1 MRENKTIIQ
10 NRIVANLEV
19 PSNGILNLAPR
30 LGKTR
35 IAINILKKENP
46 ESILWVTSNVK
57 LRDED
62 IPEEF
67 KKWKALKLLKKTK
80 IICYQSLNKEIGEY
94 EKIILDEYQNISP
107 NNMANILNS
116 KLKYKSI
123 LCLSGGHPKSFE
135 KNSIL
140 QRLNLKILSSI
151 TIEEAVEKK
160 VLPNFTIYTIG
171 CNLDDKDRYIK
182 AGNKKVSFL
191 QTEKR
196 QYEYLTNR
204 INKKLETNS
213 VKDFDFLHRMHLIY
227 NSPTKY
233 KVAKKL
239 IDSLNGRKLV
249 FCSNTSWADRLS
261 PHSYHYKTTN
271 EFLNKFIKNEIEVLT
286 CVNSGGTGYTFT
298 NVDNLIIVQVDS
310 NKRKDITQK
319 LSRALLLQ
327 KNFTPNVYILYLKDT
342 VDETW
347 KNLVLSEFKKERIVD
362 ATEEYGI

>member
-1 MRENKTIIQ
+1 
-10 NRIVANLEV
+10 
-19 PSNGILNLAPR
+19 
-30 LGKTR
+30 
-35 IAINILKKENP
+35 
-46 ESILWVTSNVK
+46 
-57 LRDED
+57 
-62 IPEEF
+62 
-67 KKWKALKLLKKTK
+67 
-80 IICYQSLNKEIGEY
+80 
-94 EKIILDEYQNISP
+94 
-107 NNMANILNS
+107 
-116 KLKYKSI
+116 
-123 LCLSGGHPKSFE
+123 
-135 KNSIL
+135 
-140 QRLNLKILSSI
+140 
-151 TIEEAVEKK
+151 
-160 VLPNFTIYTIG
+160 
-171 CNLDDKDRYIK
+171 
-182 AGNKKVSFL
+182 
-191 QTEKR
+191 
-196 QYEYLTNR
+196 
-204 INKKLETNS
+204 
-213 VKDFDFLHRMHLIY
+213 MHLIY

-298 NVDNLIIVQVDS
+298 NVDNLIIVQVNS